1 MNKKGGKPS
10 VQKKEFLFTP
20 RIINPVKI
28 RNVFIFS
35 ADEQI
40 RQTKDVLGRN
50 MPWIK
55 ADVLT
60 DPLLLEKMRPDGAMV
75 LVLDDVALNLA
86 NIELLRQ
93 KNKDVIVTLLSANE
107 FIQCSPPSVSLQ
119 KYPYTKKAD
128 FVFAYNK
135 TDCAPHRI
143 IQSVVRAAEDQLNV
157 NYYSKV
163 RRFIFLIV
171 DDEPR
176 WFSQFLPVLYRIIGQ
191 RADVIFKRTYEES
204 MQFLFGVEEESDINV
219 NEKQYVSSGHGD
231 DVICLITDI
240 FFPKGK
246 NLESTAG
253 KDLVKLIQKYYPR
266 IPIIIASKTK
276 EAEAFRNTA
285 FILPKGDPESLDTL
299 RAYIRDHTGISDF
312 IIRDNNGDVL
322 HRIKNIQEMTKILD
336 EAGKNTL
343 KAQRLREILEAYAK
357 KDSFSTWLYMHSY
370 RELGDII
377 RPLHHRGREL
387 ISVLNGH
394 LKSEMDRVTQ
404 MPLVIDGKK
413 IYDLND
419 LLDCF
424 DTAEPCQLQLLSDN
438 DIFSSWLDRKGYSE
452 LAEELRPIHGTGNT
466 LIKSLSDIVKK
477 WIPIYG
483 KNRLNKQC

>member
-1 MNKKGGKPS
+1 MNKKEGKS
-10 VQKKEFLFTP
+10 SIQKKEFPFTP

-28 RNVFIFS
+28 RNVLIFS

-40 RQTKDVLGRN
+40 RQTKDVLGKN

-55 ADVLT
+55 VDVLT
-60 DPLLLEKMRPDGAMV
+60 DPLSLEKIRPDGALVM
-75 LVLDDVALNLA
+75 VLDDAALNLA
-86 NIELLRQ
+86 NTEQLRQ
-93 KNKDVIVTLLSANE
+93 KNKDVIVALLSANE
-107 FIQCSPPSVSLQ
+107 FIQCSPPSVTLE

-135 TDCAPHRI
+135 TDCAPHKI

-176 WFSQFLPVLYRIIGQ
+176 WFSQFLPVLYGIIGQ
-191 RADVIFKRTYEES
+191 RADVIFNRNYEES
-204 MQFLFGVEEESDINV
+204 IQFLFGVEQESDIDV
-219 NEKQYVSSGHGD
+219 NKKQYLSSGHGD

-240 FFPKGK
+240 FFPRGK
-246 NLESTAG
+246 NLESNAG

-276 EAEAFRNTA
+276 EAEPFRSTA

-299 RAYIRDHTGISDF
+299 RTYIQDYTGITDF
-312 IIRDNNGDVL
+312 IIRDKNGDVL
-322 HRIKNIQEMTKILD
+322 HRIKNIQEMTEILD

-343 KAQRLREILEAYAK
+343 KAQRLREILESYAQ

-370 RELGDII
+370 RELGDVI

-387 ISVLNGH
+387 IAVLYGH
-394 LKSEMDRVTQ
+394 LKSEMDRVTH

-413 IYDLND
+413 VYDLED
-419 LLDCF
+419 LLDRLN
-424 DTAEPCQLQLLSDN
+424 TADPAQIQILSDN

-452 LAEELRPIHGTGNT
+452 LAEELRPIHGTGNA
-466 LIKSLSDIVKK
+466 LIKSLSDIVKR
-477 WIPIYG
+477 WIPVYE
-483 KNRLNKQC
+483 KNKLNK